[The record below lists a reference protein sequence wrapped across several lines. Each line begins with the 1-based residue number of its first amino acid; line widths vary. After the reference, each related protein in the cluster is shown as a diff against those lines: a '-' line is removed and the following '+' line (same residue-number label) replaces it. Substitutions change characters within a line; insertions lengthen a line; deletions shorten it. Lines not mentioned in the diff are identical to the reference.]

1 MHSYERH
8 ESRRWETGIMNEQKP
23 IISREVTSPAVYE
36 NEAGAYY
43 YDEEGN
49 PRLYD
54 PSELPE
60 SPRETVVID
69 DDLEFED
76 VLKANEPLKGGDME
90 SATSKIEAK
99 HQRKYAK
106 LGAGAVL
113 FATITAATW
122 HGLSKNA
129 VEYVTNDKE
138 TITMMDFVTKPLGN
152 STEGD
157 Q

>member
-23 IISREVTSPAVYE
+23 IILREVTSPAVYE
-36 NEAGAYY
+36 NEAGLYC

-54 PSELPE
+54 PAELPE

-76 VLKANEPLKGGDME
+76 VLKANEPLKGSVKE